1 MSPFLSLEAHEWE
14 RFSVPHSVRLV
25 GEEQHLLGAGSVSVA
40 TTLRV
45 HVEVEETGGE
55 FSLSFGGGPR
65 DEDGRWQEVEEPLA
79 EFAARWENAVHSVF
93 ADEPSAPEGL
103 DIEVDFGPLWQVCPP
118 GILTASPAVAVA
130 MAVAVAA
137 HRGEGRQ
144 VAETELAELAC
155 RLHYVAAGAGRSTE
169 DRFYSDALLSIIGG
183 AGYVEPHGER
193 LNVQQL
199 LPPEALL
206 LVVMPGVEGAGAGHQ
221 LDEAVLRARAKAK
234 EAGGDLTQPGD
245 AGFSALFALADVALS
260 REEVAMLYGLMRVR
274 QMVEGFL
281 EHLGEPHVD
290 NDRLAGIC
298 DEESA
303 ILADYF
309 GFPGAPY
316 ERVRAAAG
324 KAGALGT
331 KLTWAFGGYPAAL
344 VVAPG
349 QRREAGEALTRTF
362 PGLYCL
368 LVDMDPAGLLR
379 GEEEEA
385 VLRDEF

>member
-1 MSPFLSLEAHEWE
+1 MSPLLSLEAHEWE

-25 GEEQHLLGAGSVSVA
+25 GEEQHLLGVGSISVA
-40 TTLRV
+40 STLRV

-55 FSLSFGGGPR
+55 FSLRFGGGPR
-65 DEDGRWQEVEEPLA
+65 DDDGRWQQVEAPLA
-79 EFAARWENAVHSVF
+79 EFATRWENAVHGVF

-118 GILTASPAVAVA
+118 EVLTASPAVSVA
-130 MAVAVAA
+130 MGLAIIA

-144 VAETELAELAC
+144 VNETELAELAC
-155 RLHYVAAGAGRSTE
+155 RLQCIAADAGRAGE
-169 DRFYSDALLSIIGG
+169 DRFYSDALLSVTGG
-183 AGYVEPHGER
+183 AGYVEPHGDR

-206 LVVMPGVEGAGAGHQ
+206 LVMVPGVEGARASHQ

-234 EAGGDLTQPGD
+234 EAGSDITQAGD
-245 AGFSALFALADVALS
+245 AGFAALFALSDVALTQN
-260 REEVAMLYGLMRVR
+260 EVAMLYGLMRVR

-281 EHLGEPHVD
+281 EFLGDPYVD
-290 NDRLAGIC
+290 NDRLAEMC
-298 DEESA
+298 DDESA

-316 ERVRAAAG
+316 ERVRAAAT
-324 KAGALGT
+324 KAGALGA

-344 VVAPG
+344 VLAPG
-349 QRREAGEALTRTF
+349 RRMEVGEALTRTF

-368 LVDMDPAGLLR
+368 LVDMDADGLLR
-379 GEEEEA
+379 GEEEA
-385 VLRDEF
+385 VLGGEF